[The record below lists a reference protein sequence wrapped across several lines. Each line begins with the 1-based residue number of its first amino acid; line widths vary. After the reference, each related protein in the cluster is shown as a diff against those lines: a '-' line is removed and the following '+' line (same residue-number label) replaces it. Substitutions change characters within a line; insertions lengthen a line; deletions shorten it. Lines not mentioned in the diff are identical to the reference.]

1 MRIVFVRHGEPDY
14 ANDCLTDAGKVQ
26 AAQAAQRL
34 RSEGISE
41 IWSSPFG
48 RAMETAKAASEVLG
62 LPVKTLDF
70 MHELYW
76 GSTDDTPIFGNG
88 HPWNIADEMA
98 RQGIS
103 LNRPDWRD
111 SPFFRTN
118 RVTENVDLVEKGID
132 EWLASYGYLR
142 EGCYYRHTLEEEEH
156 RSVALFSHGGSSCAA
171 IGHILDL
178 PFPYACALLHFEFT
192 GITVIRMDRKAGP
205 GSLPCLE
212 LCNDA
217 SHIHEAFYHRLAD
230 K

>member
-14 ANDCLTDAGKVQ
+14 ANDCLTEAGKVQ

-48 RAMETAKAASEVLG
+48 RAMETAKSASEVLG
-62 LPVKTLDF
+62 LPVKTLDC

-76 GSTDDTPIFGNG
+76 GSTDDTPIFGGG

-98 RQGIS
+98 RLGIS

-142 EGCYYRHTLEEEEH
+142 EGCYYRHTVEEEEH

-217 SHIHEAFYHRLAD
+217 KHIHGAF
-230 K
+230 